1 MATEKFYI
9 KRNDLQPYC
18 KIVIAGDGD
27 TSLYSQAVYDDATLT
42 VNSTSDFATSG
53 SLRISDYVT
62 VTYSGKSPTTFTNC
76 LWSGGSLSQTFPI
89 GTSVQEVMNLSGT
102 TVVFSMKIVGGST
115 LKINRQTA
123 NITNANGGEVEYR
136 WSSTDTNTSGQYL
149 AEFEI
154 TPNSGGKYTIP
165 KEPSNKLVIIVT
177 DDVDA
182 I

>member
-1 MATEKFYI
+1 MPTEKFYI

-62 VTYSGKSPTTFTNC
+62 VTYSGKGPTTFTNC
-76 LWSGGSLSQTFPI
+76 LWSGGSLSQAFPV

-115 LKINRQTA
+115 LKIRLQAANRTA
-123 NITNANGGEVEYR
+123 SGTGAVVTEGV
-136 WSSTDTNTSGQYL
+136 SPAPNTSGQYL
-149 AEFEI
+149 
-154 TPNSGGKYTIP
+154 
-165 KEPSNKLVIIVT
+165 
-177 DDVDA
+177 
-182 I
+182 